1 MALINLSNVSLS
13 IPLYSKN
20 NISLKKKLL
29 NKFNVRETTRISKDN
44 HVSVINNLSLSLKDG
59 DKLGVYG
66 KNGSGKTS
74 LLRLMNGVYTPTTG
88 TVVTTGKI
96 ASLIDI
102 SGGFDAELSGYE
114 NIILRGLQLGKSYQ
128 DIVSNAEYII
138 QFSEI
143 EDFIYLPMRTYS
155 SGMVM
160 RLAFSIMIILDFDI
174 LIMDEWLSVG
184 DQNFVKKAE
193 RELMERINKSS
204 ILVIASHSLDLL
216 KKISNKILYIETNT
230 IDESI

>member
-44 HVSVINNLSLSLKDG
+44 RVSVINNLSLSLKDG

-128 DIVSNAEYII
+128 DMVSNAEYII